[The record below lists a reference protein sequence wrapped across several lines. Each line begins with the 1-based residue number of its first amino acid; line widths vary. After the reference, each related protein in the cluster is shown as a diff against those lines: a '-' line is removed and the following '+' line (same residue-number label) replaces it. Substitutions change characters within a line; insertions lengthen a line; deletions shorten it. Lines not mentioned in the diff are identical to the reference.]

1 MVGGV
6 RPLVK
11 AAGGEEARA
20 APARVSTET
29 GSRRRKSNR
38 ERTRTWGSSL
48 GSLHPAVAAV
58 EEETARAAAVE
69 RNQRIG
75 AGKLR
80 RRHGRR
86 RRLIYGIAAQWL
98 SFDAAA
104 SKITWQMLTCYVK

>member
-1 MVGGV
+1 
-6 RPLVK
+6 
-11 AAGGEEARA
+11 
-20 APARVSTET
+20 
-29 GSRRRKSNR
+29 
-38 ERTRTWGSSL
+38 
-48 GSLHPAVAAV
+48 
-58 EEETARAAAVE
+58 VE

-104 SKITWQMLTCYVK
+104 SKITWQLLTCYVK